1 MSQEPTARVGPWR
14 ARDLAEIRTDVGA
27 LDEPGRWVV
36 AVGFEGAVVACR
48 FDTWERDGSELGD
61 GWAGV
66 PVESWKSS
74 ATREVFC
81 AGVEDIR
88 ERIARGDVY
97 QVNLCRVLR
106 APFPE
111 HGDIA
116 TLDALLVRHNPAQH
130 GGFVRVPGL
139 ELACASPELFL
150 RREDDH
156 LVSGPIKGTA
166 RPGESMLDKDVA
178 ENVMITDLVR
188 NDLSRVAT
196 VGSVRVPELL
206 HEERHPGLVHLVSY
220 VHADVAGST
229 TWSAVLA
236 ASFPPGSVTGAPK
249 HTALQAIGEL
259 ESSPRAFYC
268 GAFGWVDGET
278 GNGSLAVT
286 IRTFWRDGK
295 DLCFGTGAGITWG
308 SDPVREWEETELKA
322 RHLLSVA
329 AMTDEATR

>member
-1 MSQEPTARVGPWR
+1 MSQEPTARVGAWR
-14 ARDLAEIRTDVGA
+14 VRGLSEVRTDVGA

-36 AVGFEGAVVACR
+36 ALGFEGAVVACR
-48 FDTWERDGSELGD
+48 FETWERDGAIRWGS
-61 GWAGV
+61 WAGV
-66 PVESWKSS
+66 PVDSWVSS
-74 ATREVFC
+74 APQETFC
-81 AGVEDIR
+81 TGVNDIR

-111 HGDIA
+111 HGDVA
-116 TLDALLVRHNPAQH
+116 ALDALLARHNPTQY
-130 GGFVRVPGL
+130 GGFIRVPGL
-139 ELACASPELFL
+139 ELACASPELFI
-150 RREDDH
+150 RREGDH

-196 VGSVRVPELL
+196 VGSVRVPALL
-206 HEERHPGLVHLVSY
+206 HEESHPGLVHLVSY
-220 VHADVAGST
+220 VHADVAQST
-229 TWSAVLA
+229 KWSDVIA

-259 ESSPRAFYC
+259 ESSARSFYC
-268 GAFGWVDGET
+268 GAFGWIDGDT
-278 GNGSLAVT
+278 GDGSLAVT
-286 IRTFWRDGK
+286 IRTFWRDGHN
-295 DLCFGTGAGITWG
+295 LCFGTGAGITWG

-329 AMTDEATR
+329 AMTNEAAR